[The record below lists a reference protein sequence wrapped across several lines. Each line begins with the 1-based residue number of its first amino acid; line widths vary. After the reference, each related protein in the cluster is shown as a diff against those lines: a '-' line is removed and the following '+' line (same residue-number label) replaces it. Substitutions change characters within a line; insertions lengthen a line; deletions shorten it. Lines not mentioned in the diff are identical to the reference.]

1 MCIMTDPSV
10 SGTRILYACFHSRV
24 VPLSN
29 AMHPAKSRDH
39 SHAIASTPR
48 SHRHRHLKDKGVGPD
63 DKWTIPRDVIVNCTW
78 PAHNGVI
85 VLDDTANLST
95 RGSAPFLPFF
105 SLTPFCRRRPRR
117 SHASSFRAFSLRVFW
132 CAHFW
137 RICVC
142 KRYYGCVCARRWAP
156 NF

>member
-1 MCIMTDPSV
+1 MTDPSV
-10 SGTRILYACFHSRV
+10 SGTRTLYARFHSRV

-63 DKWTIPRDVIVNCTW
+63 DKWTIPRDAIVNCTW

-95 RGSAPFLPFF
+95 SGSAPFLPFF
-105 SLTPFCRRRPRR
+105 FPHPVLPTPPPPEPRFVVFPRFLAARLLVRSLLT
-117 SHASSFRAFSLRVFW
+117 H
-132 CAHFW
+132 
-137 RICVC
+137 ICVC
-142 KRYYGCVCARRWAP
+142 RCDYGCVCARRWAP